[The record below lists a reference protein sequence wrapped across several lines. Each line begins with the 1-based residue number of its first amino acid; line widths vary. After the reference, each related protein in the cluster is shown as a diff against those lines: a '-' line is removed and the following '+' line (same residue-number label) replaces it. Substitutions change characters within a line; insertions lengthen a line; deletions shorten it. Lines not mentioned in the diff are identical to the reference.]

1 MGIVCGAKSRSRVAG
16 WRPMLRGVTYK
27 STKKCTRFKRVNQA
41 VVVAILVWIYGA
53 VHFTELVKYSR
64 RSKRWN
70 SLAITDEFRQSYNP
84 DLRLPRDQYPMACRM
99 STREMCLSLDVP
111 MCIVLLTEDQQISQS
126 RELSL
131 DDLQHERMSVTYTT
145 PAIVGCARGTVCRYH

>member
-1 MGIVCGAKSRSRVAG
+1 M
-16 WRPMLRGVTYK
+16 RGVTYK

-53 VHFTELVKYSR
+53 VYFTELVKYSR

-84 DLRLPRDQYPMACRM
+84 DLRLQIPAGSVPDGLQ
-99 STREMCLSLDVP
+99 DVNKGN
-111 MCIVLLTEDQQISQS
+111 VLE
-126 RELSL
+126 
-131 DDLQHERMSVTYTT
+131 
-145 PAIVGCARGTVCRYH
+145 P